1 MLRWQPQEVF
11 EEALYSEN
19 GKVIRKESQTDLAGS
34 R

>member
-1 MLRWQPQEVF
+1 MLKWQPREVF

-19 GKVIRKESQTDLAGS
+19 GKVIRKESQTELADS

>member
-1 MLRWQPQEVF
+1 MLRWQPREVF

-19 GKVIRKESQTDLAGS
+19 GKVVRKESQTEFAGS